1 MKLEDY
7 SKFYHID
14 ISTQIENKWKNDT
27 VLGIVKDS
35 EKYSVKIKG
44 RDKEKL
50 KKRFIIEET
59 SRSNKKHNK
68 RVIAIVYCYLLYN
81 AILEFKEANP
91 LLICRDVRPERYVI
105 HYLRKI
111 SNFFNN
117 RQIMNREMKFRKRV
131 EFETKEKLPKS
142 LAGRYVRK
150 VYQGKLAP
158 SKILS
163 NSEIDELLN
172 LIAKIL

>member
-1 MKLEDY
+1 
-7 SKFYHID
+7 
-14 ISTQIENKWKNDT
+14 
-27 VLGIVKDS
+27 
-35 EKYSVKIKG
+35 
-44 RDKEKL
+44 
-50 KKRFIIEET
+50 
-59 SRSNKKHNK
+59 
-68 RVIAIVYCYLLYN
+68 
-81 AILEFKEANP
+81 
-91 LLICRDVRPERYVI
+91 
-105 HYLRKI
+105 
-111 SNFFNN
+111 
-117 RQIMNREMKFRKRV
+117 MNREMKFRKRV